1 MIGGL
6 AFKAKQVSIM
16 RPNDGQEDT
25 FPLDDKGLKVDL
37 SRELDNPGFD
47 GQPEL

>member
-1 MIGGL
+1 MVGVL

-25 FPLDDKGLKVDL
+25 FPLDDKGFKVDL
-37 SRELDNPGFD
+37 SQEPDNPIFD
-47 GQPEL
+47 AEPEQ